1 MPIPQKRATE
11 SRDEYVGRCISEL
24 SNEYPQ
30 DQAAA
35 ICYNQL
41 KKVAMAEV
49 EPEIDPALLQQCML
63 DLQGIN
69 PVYTGAI
76 AMKICKAR
84 LAVGAK
90 VRAIEDAGII
100 DPETIKE

>member
-24 SNEYPQ
+24 SAEYPQ
-30 DQAAA
+30 DQASA

-41 KKVAMAEV
+41 KKVAMAE
-49 EPEIDPALLQQCML
+49 ETPEIDPTLLAQCIL
-63 DLQGIN
+63 DIQGIN
-69 PVYTGAI
+69 PSYSGAV

-90 VRAIEDAGII
+90 ERAIEDAGII
-100 DPETIKE
+100 DPENTK